1 MAMLT
6 LQLDPPEVRLLP
18 LPEPQLCYALAQLG
32 VTGAAGTRPVNW
44 ALVAD
49 ASRSMRIPIVD
60 EAQFRAL
67 IQQGGAQET
76 LVDGVPVWQLN
87 TPAPAELRAVAPSA
101 LDHVT
106 RALHAVV
113 ERLDALDRFA
123 LVACAEEA
131 LLLTQS
137 TPGDAR
143 ADLVRGIERLKDVS
157 LGEQT
162 DLAAGLELVLQEL
175 RRGRDGRR
183 AERLLLL
190 TDGFTLRPERCL
202 ELAGR
207 AAAEGVAISTVGL
220 GGEFQA
226 DLLTALADRSGGRAL
241 FLHRPRDIPQ
251 AISQELD
258 LARSV
263 AARAVALRVQPQ
275 SGARLRRVTRIR
287 PALAQ
292 LLDTGA
298 ALPDQAWVIPLG
310 DLGAAEPPGLLLEL
324 LMPPGLPTPA
334 PLARVTLEAGGT
346 VLAEAALGVRFQ
358 RNPPVL
364 PAAVRDAAA
373 RANAARLQRRALDA
387 AQAGDPSEAAR
398 LLRAA
403 AQRLDEL
410 GEPSLAEIARQQAA
424 TLAQAGQLPALETKE
439 LLYATRRLGET
450 T

>member
-1 MAMLT
+1 
-6 LQLDPPEVRLLP
+6 
-18 LPEPQLCYALAQLG
+18 
-32 VTGAAGTRPVNW
+32 
-44 ALVAD
+44 
-49 ASRSMRIPIVD
+49 
-60 EAQFRAL
+60 
-67 IQQGGAQET
+67 
-76 LVDGVPVWQLN
+76 
-87 TPAPAELRAVAPSA
+87 
-101 LDHVT
+101 VT

-143 ADLVRGIERLKDVS
+143 VDLVRGIERLKDVS

-226 DLLTALADRSGGRAL
+226 DLLTALADRSGGRAV

-263 AARAVALRVQPQ
+263 AARAVVLRVQPQ

-292 LLDTGA
+292 LLDTGAA

-346 VLAEAALGVRFQ
+346 VLAEAAVGVRLQ

-410 GEPSLAEIARQQAA
+410 GEPGLADIARQQAA
-424 TLAQAGQLPALETKE
+424 MLAQAGQLPALETKE